1 MLMIPKGGYSAIL
14 VDPPWSYKMYS
25 DKRYG
30 KSPDQ
35 HYDCMDIGQ
44 LYALRDEILFAA
56 GPDCALFMWA
66 VWPMLP
72 DALELMA
79 AWGFK
84 YKTGGAWH
92 KKTVHGKTAFG
103 TGYIFRSASEP
114 FILGT
119 IGRPEIKNRSTRNVI
134 EAAVREHSRKPD
146 EQYTLLENL
155 FPGPYLE
162 LFSRTDR
169 PGWASW
175 GNETGKFK

>member
-1 MLMIPKGGYSAIL
+1 MTPIPKGGYGAII

-25 DKRYG
+25 DKGYA
-30 KSPDQ
+30 KSPHQ
-35 HYDCMDIGQ
+35 HYECMDMGQ
-44 LYALRDEILFAA
+44 LYAMRDELLFAA

-72 DALELMA
+72 DALALMA

-92 KKTVHGKTAFG
+92 KKTIHGKTAFG

-134 EAAVREHSRKPD
+134 ESAVREHSRKPD
-146 EQYTLLENL
+146 EQYTLIENL
-155 FPGPYLE
+155 FHGPYLE

-169 PGWASW
+169 PGWTAW
-175 GNETGKFK
+175 GNQTGKF